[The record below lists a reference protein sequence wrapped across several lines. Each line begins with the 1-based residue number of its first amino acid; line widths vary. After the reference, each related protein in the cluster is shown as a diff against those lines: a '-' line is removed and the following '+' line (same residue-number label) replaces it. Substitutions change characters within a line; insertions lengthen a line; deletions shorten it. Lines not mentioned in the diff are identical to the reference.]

1 MTHTKR
7 VVKNGRVYYELYES
21 KRVNG
26 KVKKI
31 YRGYLGK
38 TPSGSKFLLTEKA
51 IKPYVMRLLS
61 VGISDEEI
69 LEILNKIG
77 IKTDLTTI
85 RMVSIESNREQGKL
99 FLRLR

>member
-1 MTHTKR
+1 M
-7 VVKNGRVYYELYES
+7 YYELYDS

-38 TPSGSKFLLTEKA
+38 TPFGSKFPVTQKA

-61 VGISDEEI
+61 VGISDEKI
-69 LEILNKIG
+69 LKILNKIG
-77 IKTDLTTI
+77 IKTDITTI
-85 RMVSIESNREQGKL
+85 KMLIIESDREKGKL
-99 FLRLR
+99 FLRLK